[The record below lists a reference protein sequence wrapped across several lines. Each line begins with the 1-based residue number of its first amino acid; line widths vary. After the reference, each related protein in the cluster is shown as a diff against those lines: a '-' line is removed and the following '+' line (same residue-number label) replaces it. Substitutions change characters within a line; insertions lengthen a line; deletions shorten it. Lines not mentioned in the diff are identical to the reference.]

1 MLNSPA
7 SGTQRHPGNSCAL
20 VNKIERKEKKMT
32 SIIDLSADAPAATSV
47 FHPEHPL
54 HHLVLDLAEQ
64 VDQAFEQWLAKV
76 APGNTAED

>member
-1 MLNSPA
+1 
-7 SGTQRHPGNSCAL
+7 
-20 VNKIERKEKKMT
+20 MT